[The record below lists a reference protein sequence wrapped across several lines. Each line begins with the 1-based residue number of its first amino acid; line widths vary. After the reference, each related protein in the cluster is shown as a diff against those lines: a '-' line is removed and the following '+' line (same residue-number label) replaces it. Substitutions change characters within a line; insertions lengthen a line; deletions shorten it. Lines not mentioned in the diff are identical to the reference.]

1 MTRRFAIRPCLGRRG
16 CRIGILLLLGTVPVL
31 AEGYHLMPEG
41 MAVDRAEHWQAWD
54 YPRHAVVVDSSTHG
68 VQPTQIRQPTD
79 AIEHLKRFQV
89 KIGDPTAYDKL
100 IQTLTKDHRPIP
112 LNIRAAPARV
122 AGVPIVHRKDDPR
135 KGIRE
140 GDPLIWYYYHGGIRE
155 APTNPEWASHIL
167 DGDPATYWEPGSVV
181 SWEAYATLPE
191 EERGPIYYFIQED
204 TGRERRAEVAEYEQA
219 APDRRRIEYHS
230 RSLKDWYVEV
240 DLGRVVPVSRIVLR
254 FVEEGRGEPFRQVR
268 LLGSS
273 SHGRNASLSLIART
287 YAPNEDRRVV
297 EFKPPPDRATSFRQ
311 LHRLRIAVTES
322 KFDRFRKVSRATY
335 QALPQEQQGSV
346 EYYLLNALG
355 GEIQVDPADYER
367 AGPDRQGRRV
377 YYQRERPR
385 LADIEVWTQ
394 GDNVAL
400 GVLDSGGDVEL
411 PGALLGPD
419 AGFDGLFD
427 TDFTQNTWL
436 PDTERSEIGS
446 LTLDLGGVFWLNHIR
461 MVMDCCFRGGEV
473 EIRTSDGTRDAR
485 GEPKWGE
492 VVRCIGDGDANL
504 PEGYNIEKA
513 FEDLIPV
520 RFLRTRFFQPEG
532 YHRPN
537 NYVREFQLFGQGFV
551 PEVVLTSPL
560 IELPEAVLLG
570 AIKWEVDLPD
580 PAHTRVEIRTRTG
593 NRLIEETRYYGR
605 GGYLKTAS
613 EYHKLPRSFQGPIVT
628 HQIPGSGWSPWS
640 PPYRRSGAAVLSPS
654 PRKYLQIQVKLRSD
668 SPELAPTIRSL
679 RVGFQ
684 PPVAHQVRAEI
695 WPDQVFLGVP
705 QTFTCYLNPTFVA
718 ARPDGSPST
727 RFDELRLDAT
737 PIEAIRL
744 VDVSLGSETAFRQ
757 DTASCFR
764 EIGRQVDPISGT
776 RTPWF
781 TDETGRQ
788 FQALIDPEAAD
799 TLKVWQGA
807 VVGLEKATGGPVL
820 QLQFPRK
827 IALLPEGTEERIY
840 NRVILDERDQVPV
853 DENGRRLNEILYLNL
868 PAEKQGRI
876 LHFAITGREADGTA
890 IQDSASKGEY
900 WALPDSLRGEIR
912 YFRTGIGGEFP
923 FDRSG
928 DRLTEEAYDRL
939 DPSEQGAVL
948 ASGQLVRVRFQGKV
962 VLHGTTIDAAI
973 RDAQT
978 LAVWQPVDAGE
989 ATALTPGSG
998 LSIAVPFSR
1007 RILHHVTIS
1016 PNPFTP
1022 NGDGIND
1029 RTEIH
1034 FDLGKLNQAREIQ
1047 VEIYDLS
1054 GRRVWQEQQE
1064 GYGSSVFVWDGRD
1077 DAGVRVP
1084 PGLYVCKV
1092 SVGVDA
1098 NEARRTTISRVV
1110 AVAY

>member
-1 MTRRFAIRPCLGRRG
+1 MIRRFAIRPCLGRWG
-16 CRIGILLLLGTVPVL
+16 CRIGVLLLLGTVQVL
-31 AEGYHLMPEG
+31 AEGYRLMPEG
-41 MAVDRAEHWQAWD
+41 MAVDRAEHWQAWT
-54 YPRHAVVVDSSTHG
+54 YPRHAVVIDSSTHG
-68 VQPTQIRQPTD
+68 VQPTRIRQSTN
-79 AIEHLKRFQV
+79 AIEHLERFQV

-100 IQTLTKDHRPIP
+100 IQTLIKDHRPVP

-122 AGVPIVHRKDDPR
+122 AGTPIVHRKDDPR

-155 APTNPEWASHIL
+155 APTNPESASRIL
-167 DGDPATYWEPGSVV
+167 DGNPATYWEPNSMV
-181 SWEAYATLPE
+181 SREAYAALPE
-191 EERGPIYYFIQED
+191 EERGPIYSFIQEE
-204 TGRERRAEVAEYEQA
+204 TGRERRVEVAEYEQTA
-219 APDRRRIEYHS
+219 LDRRRIEYHS

-268 LLGSS
+268 LLGSP
-273 SHGRNASLSLIART
+273 SHGRNAPLSLIART

-297 EFKPPPDRATSFRQ
+297 EFEPPPDRAASFRQ

-367 AGPDRQGRRV
+367 AGPERQGRRV

-427 TDFTQNTWL
+427 TDFTQDTWL
-436 PDTERSEIGS
+436 PDAEISEHGS

-461 MVMDCCFRGGEV
+461 MVMDCCFKGGEV

-492 VVRCIGDGDANL
+492 VVRCIGDGDVNL

-513 FEDLIPV
+513 FENLVPV
-520 RFLRTRFFQPEG
+520 RFLKTRFFQPEG

-560 IELPEAVLLG
+560 IEPPEAVILG
-570 AIKWEVDLPD
+570 AIEWEVDLPD
-580 PAHTRVEIRTRTG
+580 PAHTRVDIRTRTG
-593 NRLIEETRYYGR
+593 NRLVEETQYFTS

-613 EYHKLPRSFQGPIVT
+613 EYHNLPRSFQGPIVT

-640 PPYRRSGAAVLSPS
+640 PPYRRSGEAVLSPS

-668 SPELAPTIRSL
+668 DPELAPTIRTL
-679 RVGFQ
+679 QVGFQ

-695 WPDQVFLGVP
+695 WPDQVPLGIP
-705 QTFTCYLNPTFVA
+705 QTFTLYLSPTFVA
-718 ARPDGSPST
+718 ARPDGSSST
-727 RFDELRLDAT
+727 RFDELRLDT
-737 PIEAIRL
+737 SPMSDIEL
-744 VDVSLGSETAFRQ
+744 MDVSLGSEADFGQ
-757 DTASCFR
+757 DTPQTFR
-764 EIGRQVDPISGT
+764 VIDGQTDPVSGVT
-776 RTPWF
+776 SSEF
-781 TDETGRQ
+781 TDDTGWR
-788 FQALIDPEAAD
+788 FQALIDPETGD
-799 TLKVWQGA
+799 TLKVWEGA
-807 VVGLEKATGGPVL
+807 VANRKDGDGGTVL

-827 IALLPEGTEERIY
+827 IALLSDGTEEHIY

-853 DENGRRLNEILYLNL
+853 DEDGRWLNEILYLKL
-868 PAEKQGRI
+868 PAEQQGRM
-876 LHFAITGREADGTA
+876 LYFAIDRRAVDGTA
-890 IQDSASKGEY
+890 IQDSVSQGEY
-900 WALPDSLRGEIR
+900 WILPDSLRGEIR

-923 FDRSG
+923 FDRAG
-928 DRLTEEAYDRL
+928 DRLTEEAYRRL
-939 DPSEQGAVL
+939 DPVEQGTVL
-948 ASGQLVRVRFQGKV
+948 APGQLMRVRFQGKV

-978 LAVWQPVDAGE
+978 SAVWQPVDAGE

-998 LSIAVPFSR
+998 LSIKVPFNR

-1029 RTEIH
+1029 QAEIR
-1034 FDLGKLNQAREIQ
+1034 FDLGKLNQVRVIRVAIH
-1047 VEIYDLS
+1047 DLG
-1054 GRRVWQEQQE
+1054 GRRVWQEMRE
-1064 GYGSSVFVWDGRD
+1064 GYGSPVFVWDGCD
-1077 DAGVRVP
+1077 DRGMKVP

-1092 SVGVDA
+1092 SVAVDA
-1098 NEARRTTISRVV
+1098 DEATFTAVTRVI